1 MRRGFYLEN
10 ELNRVMTWLNS
21 AGIHAHKNHAR
32 RTEAGIWIE
41 GEPFDY
47 EVFSK
52 GTLYCFDAK
61 ECAGKRWNLS
71 NAKPHQLNNLMVCA
85 QNGAQAFFLVLFTET
100 RKLKRFNAELVC
112 NALAAGQKSF
122 TADEG
127 ADWDWTELSRSRK
140 RSAS

>member
-47 EVFSK
+47 EVFCE
-52 GTLYCFDAK
+52 GALYCFDAK
-61 ECAGKRWNLS
+61 ECAGRRWNLS
-71 NAKPHQLNNLMVCA
+71 NAKPAQLNNLLMCA
-85 QNGAQAFFLVLFTET
+85 RHGARAFFLVLFVET
-100 RKLKRFNAELVC
+100 RKIRRFDAEMVRA
-112 NALAAGQKSF
+112 ALAGGKRSL
-122 TADEG
+122 TAEEG
-127 ADWDWTELSRSRK
+127 AAWDWTELSGSRN
-140 RSAS
+140 RPAS